1 MVILCV
7 IILAWLGLLLTK
19 GVIVYC
25 RKAGKASAVAGKLD
39 VVLGLTVPMVGWPG
53 SVRAI
58 VGAEGRQAALRRP
71 NRART
76 VGGATD
82 SIFIPCHARSNLVT
96 QQGCSRVTAL
106 HEVVPCSF
114 S

>member
-1 MVILCV
+1 M
-7 IILAWLGLLLTK
+7 
-19 GVIVYC
+19 
-25 RKAGKASAVAGKLD
+25 
-39 VVLGLTVPMVGWPG
+39 VLGLSVPVVGWPG

-58 VGAEGRQAALRRP
+58 VGAEGRQAALQGP
-71 NRART
+71 KRART

-82 SIFIPCHARSNLVT
+82 SIFIPWHARSNRVT
-96 QQGCSRVTAL
+96 QRGCSRVTAL